1 MNNSF
6 LLCGVTNKNIYNK
19 DKKLSDC
26 VNISMFEK
34 TIEELNSKRQSLLRM
49 RERLDSDHFVVRNTY
64 LRTNYG
70 VLEIAVGYV
79 RNNNSNDDINNNSE
93 LQDIKY
99 FLKQIYELE
108 LSRINLTNFSYK
120 YKGNID
126 FWWDI
131 NNDIMWSYDTRY
143 ILEYLTENIKN
154 STNILLLENN

>member
-49 RERLDSDHFVVRNTY
+49 REKLDSDHFVVRNTY
-64 LRTNYG
+64 LRTDYG
-70 VLEIAVGYV
+70 VLEIAVGYA
-79 RNNNSNDDINNNSE
+79 RNNNSNDDITNNSE

-120 YKGNID
+120 YKGNIN

>member
-49 RERLDSDHFVVRNTY
+49 REKLDSDHFVVRNTY
-64 LRTNYG
+64 LRTDYG
-70 VLEIAVGYV
+70 VLEIAVGYA
-79 RNNNSNDDINNNSE
+79 RNNNSNDDITNNSE

>member
-26 VNISMFEK
+26 VNISMFKK

-49 RERLDSDHFVVRNTY
+49 REKLDSDHFVVRNTY
-64 LRTNYG
+64 LRTDYG
-70 VLEIAVGYV
+70 VLEIAVGYA
-79 RNNNSNDDINNNSE
+79 RNNNSNDDITNNSE

>member
-49 RERLDSDHFVVRNTY
+49 REKLDSDHFVVRNTY
-64 LRTNYG
+64 LRTDYG
-70 VLEIAVGYV
+70 VLEIAVGYA
-79 RNNNSNDDINNNSE
+79 RNNNSNDDITNNFE

>member
-6 LLCGVTNKNIYNK
+6 LLSGVTNKNIYNRN
-19 DKKLSDC
+19 KKISDSI
-26 VNISMFEK
+26 NISMFEK
-34 TIEELNSKRQSLLRM
+34 TVEELNNKRKSLLRM
-49 RERLDSDHFVVRNTY
+49 REKIDSGHFVIRNTY
-64 LRTNYG
+64 LKTNYG
-70 VLEIAVGYV
+70 ILEIAIGYI
-79 RNNNSNDDINNNSE
+79 RSNIDDTVNNSE

-108 LSRINLTNFSYK
+108 SSRINLTNFSYK

-143 ILEYLTENIKN
+143 VLEYLTENIKN